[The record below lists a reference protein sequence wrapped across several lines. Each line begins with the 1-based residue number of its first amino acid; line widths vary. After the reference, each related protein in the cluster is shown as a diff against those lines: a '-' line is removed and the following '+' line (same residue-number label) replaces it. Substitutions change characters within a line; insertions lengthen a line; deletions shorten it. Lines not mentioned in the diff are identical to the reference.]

1 MERLIRARRVL
12 KVPNGPYRKAE
23 NCRSW
28 RAPACAGIN
37 PFNIASNYG
46 SAGFDA
52 RQRFVVSYVYDLPS
66 VRQFNSFKKMPSR
79 LTDGWE
85 ISGITTFQT
94 GFPVEIYETTFRS
107 LTCDAFI
114 FYNCWDRPNA
124 VGALQLSDPRTSS
137 FSKGTAKAKDHY
149 WFNPNAFALEPIGT
163 FGNAGR
169 NAFYGPGINNFD
181 FALYKN
187 VRLAGESKY
196 IQLRFEFYNIFNHT
210 QFQANGIISLTSAV
224 VNGNGASSNF
234 GRILT
239 ARDPRLIQFG
249 AKIYF

>member
-66 VRQFNSFKKMPSR
+66 VRQFKSFKKMPCR

-85 ISGITTFQT
+85 TSGITTFQT

-107 LTCDAFI
+107 LTCDSFI
-114 FYNCWDRPNA
+114 FYNCWDRPNG

-137 FSKGTAKAKDHY
+137 FRKGTAKAKDHY
-149 WFNPNAFALEPIGT
+149 WFNPNAFALEPPSGHSGMRGGT
-163 FGNAGR
+163 PSTGR
-169 NAFYGPGINNFD
+169 G
-181 FALYKN
+181 
-187 VRLAGESKY
+187 S
-196 IQLRFEFYNIFNHT
+196 T
-210 QFQANGIISLTSAV
+210 TSTSAFTRASGWLA
-224 VNGNGASSNF
+224 NRSTSNCASSS
-234 GRILT
+234 T
-239 ARDPRLIQFG
+239 T
-249 AKIYF
+249 